1 MRNLR
6 AGFYVVACNSGSGRV
21 GWEVI
26 RAHEILAG
34 GVSDTEAQTSEEADE
49 AARNRTPSCDLP
61 SDGSASAS

>member
-6 AGFYVVACNSGSGRV
+6 AGFYVVAGNSGSSRV

-26 RAHEILAG
+26 RAHEIIAG
-34 GVSDTEAQTSEEADE
+34 GVSDTEAHASEKADA
-49 AARNRTPSCDLP
+49 AARNRTASCDLP